1 MPSHVVANRFQ
12 CCFTL
17 LARPVFLPQNHR
29 MKRSTALEKLKPME
43 TALRAQGI
51 SALYLFG
58 SVARDVA
65 RDDSDIDLLFE
76 VLPQRRFSL
85 FDQAGLQVDLS
96 EALQTHVDFVPRMAL
111 RPRMRERVEAEMIRV
126 F

>member
-1 MPSHVVANRFQ
+1 
-12 CCFTL
+12 
-17 LARPVFLPQNHR
+17 
-29 MKRSTALEKLKPME
+29 MKRSIALEKLKPME

-111 RPRMRERVEAEMIRV
+111 RPRMRERVEAEMVRV

>member
-1 MPSHVVANRFQ
+1 MPSHVAANRFQ
-12 CCFTL
+12 CCFTP
-17 LARPVFLPQNHR
+17 LARPVILPQNHR
-29 MKRSTALEKLKPME
+29 MKRSIALEKLKPME

-111 RPRMRERVEAEMIRV
+111 RPRMRERVEAEMVRV

>member
-1 MPSHVVANRFQ
+1 MPSHVAANRFQ

-17 LARPVFLPQNHR
+17 LARPVILPQNHR
-29 MKRSTALEKLKPME
+29 MKRSIALEKLKPME

-111 RPRMRERVEAEMIRV
+111 RPRMRERVEAEMVRV